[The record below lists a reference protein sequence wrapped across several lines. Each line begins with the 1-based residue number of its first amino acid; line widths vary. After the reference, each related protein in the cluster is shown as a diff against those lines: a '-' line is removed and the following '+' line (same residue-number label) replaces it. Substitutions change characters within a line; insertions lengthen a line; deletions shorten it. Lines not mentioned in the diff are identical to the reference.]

1 MWCKVAFPGTNASD
15 SMGGPTFLTPLCDLQ
30 VQEAQETLMPQVL
43 ATLED
48 DSQTTR
54 LISCRIIS
62 RFLKNSGDTMEPEKF
77 LKVYPGETLRVH
89 THTHTHVRRKV
100 EKSGKRKLLRDRR
113 KHRRSPHLA

>member
-1 MWCKVAFPGTNASD
+1 
-15 SMGGPTFLTPLCDLQ
+15 MGGPTFLTPICGLQ

-62 RFLKNSGDTMEPEKF
+62 MFLKNSGDAMEPEKF
-77 LKVYPGETLRVH
+77 LKVYPGKIPDTQYTPHYLV
-89 THTHTHVRRKV
+89 TSFMVR
-100 EKSGKRKLLRDRR
+100 
-113 KHRRSPHLA
+113 HRECFCDS